1 MDFSANG
8 MMVSVVVGAVGLGLF
23 RYGKKEERLPQLFGG
38 IALMVYPMFVSGAG
52 SMLAVGGGIAVAIVL
67 AVGAGY

>member
-8 MMVSVVVGAVGLGLF
+8 IMVSLVVGIVGLSLF

-52 SMLAVGGGIAVAIVL
+52 MMT
-67 AVGAGY
+67 AVGAGIVAAIAIAIGAGY